1 MVGAADDILGDE
13 FPKELPCLILAPFPG
28 ELVRMFLGTVFLYV
42 LKDLVIGKDF
52 LPCRSKEHVI

>member
-13 FPKELPCLILAPFPG
+13 FPKELPGLILAPFPG

-42 LKDLVIGKDF
+42 LKDL
-52 LPCRSKEHVI
+52 S